1 MVQVPVHNMSGDIV
15 GDIDLNDHVFG
26 ISPNVSV
33 VHQALVRQLANARQ
47 GTSSSKT
54 RSDVSGGGRKPYR
67 QKGTGRARRGSQRSP
82 LIRGGGVIFGPKPR
96 SYRQAIP
103 RKMRRLAIRSL
114 LSDKVASGDIRVMET
129 LSLKDIKTRDMVN
142 VLAPLHIESSVLIV
156 TADAD
161 PIIYR
166 SSRNLENVK
175 PLTADTVN
183 VADLMSFKVLV
194 LTVDCARKLERRL
207 AASSSKL
214 VEA

>member
-1 MVQVPVHNMSGDIV
+1 MVQVPVQDMNGDIV
-15 GDIDLNDHVFG
+15 GNIDLNDYVFG
-26 ISPNVSV
+26 ISPNASV

-96 SYRQAIP
+96 SHRQAIP

-114 LSDKVASGDIRVMET
+114 LSDKVATGDIRVLET
-129 LSLKDIKTRDMVN
+129 LSLKEIKTRDMVN
-142 VLAPLHIESSVLIV
+142 VLTSLHVESSALIV
-156 TADAD
+156 TADVD

-183 VADLMSFKVLV
+183 VADLISFKLLV
-194 LTVDCARKLERRL
+194 LTRDSARKLERQL
-207 AASSSKL
+207 VADSGKL